1 MRERIVVYFRWD
13 LASVGSEELSAHFER
28 ARRIREHATALGGSI
43 CAWSSE
49 GFGIELLAECVEEA
63 LVLVAQ
69 ATDESTQTPE
79 LGSFG
84 IGISQGTMFPLADVS
99 PFGALA
105 FGTPLV
111 IASGLARIARPGE
124 VLLDPEMPAVAQGEV
139 PTYGV
144 SAGAVGKL
152 RLRGLVLDPLHLPTL
167 SPPPPP
173 VGEKP
178 RPSIAPGQSSGP
190 ERRHGMEALS
200 KGDLAEALSALR
212 KGVEKTKS
220 APPME
225 RARAKLAHAVGLF
238 ASGREHE
245 ALLDGLD
252 ALARAREAED
262 ARGEEACVRFLA
274 KLCESVGK
282 PELALK
288 WRELLPPN

>member
-1 MRERIVVYFRWD
+1 MRERIVVYFRWE
-13 LASVGSEELSAHFER
+13 LASIASEELSAHFER
-28 ARRIREHATALGGSI
+28 ARRVRDHAAALGGSV
-43 CAWSSE
+43 CAWGPD
-49 GFGIELLAECVEEA
+49 GFAIELLAECFEET

-69 ATDESTQTPE
+69 AIDEASQTPD
-79 LGSFG
+79 LGGFS
-84 IGISQGTMFPLADVS
+84 IGISQGAMAPLSDPN
-99 PFGALA
+99 PFGALG

-139 PTYGV
+139 PTFGV
-144 SAGAVGKL
+144 TAGAVGKL

-167 SPPPPP
+167 SMPPEEPP
-173 VGEKP
+173 KS
-178 RPSIAPGQSSGP
+178 RRSIAPGQSSAP

-200 KGDLAEALSALR
+200 KGDLAEALTALR

-238 ASGREHE
+238 ASGQEHE
-245 ALLDGLD
+245 ALLEGLE

-262 ARGEEACVRFLA
+262 PRGEEACVRFLA
-274 KLCESVGK
+274 KVSESVGK

-288 WRELLPPN
+288 WRELLPPS